1 MEFYSDGAGGMTFA
15 GYSLF
20 HTGKSGMYEGNRL
33 LSNEAI
39 RKQLSQYVPL
49 EALTDLE
56 NCLKYKLSAL
66 VGTVYKGYLGVD
78 MMILPVFGE

>member
-1 MEFYSDGAGGMTFA
+1 MEFYSDCTGEVTFM

-39 RKQLSQYVPL
+39 WKQLSQYVL
-49 EALTDLE
+49 SEVLTDLE
-56 NCLKYKLSAL
+56 NCLKYRLSAL
-66 VGTVYKGYLGVD
+66 VGTVYKG
-78 MMILPVFGE
+78 

>member
-1 MEFYSDGAGGMTFA
+1 
-15 GYSLF
+15 
-20 HTGKSGMYEGNRL
+20 MYEGNRL

-78 MMILPVFGE
+78 MMICRFSENKNCIPNSSLWKLICA